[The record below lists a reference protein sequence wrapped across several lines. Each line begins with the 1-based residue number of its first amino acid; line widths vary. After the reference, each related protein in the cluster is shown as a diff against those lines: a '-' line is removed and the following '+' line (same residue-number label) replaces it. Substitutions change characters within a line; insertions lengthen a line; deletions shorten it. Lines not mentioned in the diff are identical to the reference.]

1 MKFFSIHTLW
11 IGAILVVLPFLLKD
25 FTVFQLNLMIIYAIA
40 ILGLNILTGYGG
52 QISLGHGAFF
62 AMGAYTSAVLMEHAG
77 FSFYATIPVAG
88 LVCLFA
94 GVLMG
99 FPALR
104 LGGHYLALATFALA
118 MAVPQLLK
126 YKAIEH
132 YTGGVQGIVLSK
144 PEAPFSFELFGQPLS
159 EDRWLYFVSLGLAVL
174 LFALANNLIRGRM
187 GRAIVAIR
195 DQPIAAGALGVN
207 LAMVKTLTFGV
218 SAAYTGIAGGLSA
231 VVVAYVAPDSF
242 HTFVSISFLVGA
254 VVGGLGS
261 IPGALF
267 GAAFIQF
274 VPNVADQ
281 ISKSAPWAVYGAILI
296 ALIYVAPGG
305 VMGVIHKLKKG
316 DTK

>member
-1 MKFFSIHTLW
+1 MKFFSKHTLW

-25 FTVFQLNLMIIYAIA
+25 FTVFQINLMVIYAIA

-52 QISLGHGAFF
+52 QISLGHGAFY
-62 AMGAYTSAVLMEHAG
+62 AIGAYTSAVLIEHAG
-77 FSFYATIPVAG
+77 FSVYATIPVAG
-88 LVCLFA
+88 LVCLVA

-144 PEAPFSFELFGQPLS
+144 PEAPFEFELFGQPLS
-159 EDRWLYFVSLGLAVL
+159 EDRWLYFVTLSVAVI
-174 LFALANNLIRGRM
+174 LFVLANNLIKGRI

-195 DQPIAAGALGVN
+195 DQPIAAGALGIN

-242 HTFVSISFLVGA
+242 HTFLSISFLVGA

-296 ALIYVAPGG
+296 ALIYVAPSG

-316 DTK
+316 DAK